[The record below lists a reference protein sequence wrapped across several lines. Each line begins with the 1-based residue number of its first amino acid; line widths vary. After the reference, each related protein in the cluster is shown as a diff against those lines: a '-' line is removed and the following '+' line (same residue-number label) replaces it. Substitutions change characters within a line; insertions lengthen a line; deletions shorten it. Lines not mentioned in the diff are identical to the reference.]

1 MANKPN
7 NPELWSRAKSMAK
20 QKYDIYPSAY
30 ANAAA
35 AKWYKSKGGTWR
47 KAQDGMDIM
56 REGGINNP
64 GFKALPKQV
73 QQNIIQNMSKG
84 GSFNDAELLRKHKA
98 GESIGFTAIAHLKA
112 KGLIPRADGEKRVS
126 DKYKKDGGRLPNYKS
141 GMKGTGAQPEL
152 PKRRNSIKLPSLM
165 RFGGNT
171 KIEHGSAYYQD
182 GGQSAFDSTRPYV
195 PIIDDTDFHFQ
206 DGSIDMEGIR
216 QKAINSGSKI
226 VKTKTGAF
234 LYFDDKYNLLDS
246 DAGEKVE
253 EMFRK
258 GRPASKLKFEPQK
271 KQEGIYRAQDGLD
284 KNKKPE
290 VIQTRPF
297 VNQQPIH
304 VIENI
309 NDYLY
314 ADPIDNIVKVD
325 PQMLEYTAKELGVDK
340 IRFADEQGTIYG
352 FDPKNNYKLIY
363 KNNTGN
369 PARVPGQYNLQQG
382 GRVIKTEDPDGEMAL
397 GQIRSM
403 HDNLYQLEELI
414 NANSELE
421 PWVNSKLTL
430 ANDYLDVVA
439 DYMKYNPENE
449 DGGEYMM
456 TEDEYEEYQ
465 SGGGIPTR
473 YKNMGFTKVGQKKQ
487 GDGIHKWKV
496 LAKKGDKYKV
506 VQGGWR
512 GMEDFKQHGSEQR
525 RKNFWNRMGGKDSA
539 RAKDP
544 FSPLY
549 WHKRFGTWQDGGDLF
564 NYNLPKAQNS
574 LDLNTEDTYDPNE
587 PYKGSYSNRIKKT
600 PLSKSLEEADPY
612 ELIGNDPG
620 DKTKWNYLMYEPGE
634 DRNRAIYGY
643 HKLFNKALDAFN
655 KLQDKYVEYGATTPD
670 LQKEAYK
677 KYPDVFGPM
686 VQEYDNYGIDCEAC
700 RKLSGVSKFPTRNH
714 THPKTGMTINIPDID
729 NPYNPRKGVKIT
741 DNRNKQLSNVYN
753 LTPAELKKYHELTQA
768 GYGTIDGKLE
778 LDPRKVLDA
787 YDKKQ
792 LGTLQYKEGAKS
804 GLIKQKSGGYS
815 RTCMQ
820 CGGSIKFG
828 KGGSCGC
835 GKKMKY
841 DKGGLNRNGMS
852 EDFKIIHESDVLHPA
867 DSRNLS
873 TKSYSGDKPVGFMY
887 TKTINKT
894 IKR

>member
-7 NPELWSRAKSMAK
+7 NPELWSRAKSLAK
-20 QKYDIYPSAY
+20 QKFDVYPCVPMDSQALTKDGWKYYHELNIGDNILAYNQETGKNEWTPILALQFFNDAPLIRLFKKQTNFDIKCTPNHKWVLAQPNSKYPDNLVEAKDITKHMSIKTSAELSDNGEGLDLTKFFKKDSWVKNILNMSIPQIQSYFASGIVYDGNDKGLTKKEDKQTYGFSQKEKDHGLAMEISAVLLGYRVCSVNKKHNSSMTNWTFIRRSIENTNNLYKEDAGVSDVWCPTTKFGTWVMKQNGYVTITGNSAY
-30 ANAAA
+30 ANGWA

-73 QQNIIQNMSKG
+73 QQNIIDNM
-84 GSFNDAELLRKHKA
+84 
-98 GESIGFTAIAHLKA
+98 
-112 KGLIPRADGEKRVS
+112 
-126 DKYKKDGGRLPNYKS
+126 KDGGRLPNYKS

-152 PKRRNSIKLPSLM
+152 PKRRNSIKPSSLM

-195 PIIDDTDFHFQ
+195 PIINDTNSHFQ
-206 DGSIDMEGIR
+206 DGSIDMEAIR
-216 QKAINSGSKI
+216 QKAINLKSKI

-234 LYFDDKYNLLDS
+234 LYFDDKYNLLDA
-246 DAGEKVE
+246 DDGKTFE

-258 GRPASKLKFEPQK
+258 DRPASKLKFQSKPQK
-271 KQEGIYRAQDGLD
+271 EEKLFRAQDGVD
-284 KNKKPE
+284 SHM
-290 VIQTRPF
+290 IQSKSS
-297 VNQQPIH
+297 VNQPPVH
-304 VIENI
+304 VEDVR
-309 NDYLY
+309 DYLVGY
-314 ADPIDNIVKVD
+314 NDGRIEFDYD
-325 PQMLEYTAKELGVDK
+325 MLRDKAKELKVDK
-340 IRFADEQGTIYG
+340 IEFNDNSVYH
-352 FDPKNNYKLIY
+352 FDPNNNYKIIG
-363 KNNTGN
+363 KNYN
-369 PARVPGQYNLQQG
+369 RKKIPGQYNLQQG

-397 GQIRSM
+397 GQIGSM

-430 ANDYLDVVA
+430 ANDYIDVVA
-439 DYMKYNPENE
+439 NYMKYNPENE
-449 DGGEYMM
+449 EGGEYMM

-512 GMEDFKQHGSEQR
+512 GMEDFKQHGSEKR

-549 WHKRFGTWQDGGDLF
+549 WHKRFGTWQDGGNVF
-564 NYNLPKAQNS
+564 NPNLPV
-574 LDLNTEDTYDPNE
+574 DPV
-587 PYKGSYSNRIKKT
+587 SASIFSNITKMQEETPMMKK
-600 PLSKSLEEADPY
+600 
-612 ELIGNDPG
+612 
-620 DKTKWNYLMYEPGE
+620 
-634 DRNRAIYGY
+634 
-643 HKLFNKALDAFN
+643 
-655 KLQDKYVEYGATTPD
+655 
-670 LQKEAYK
+670 
-677 KYPDVFGPM
+677 
-686 VQEYDNYGIDCEAC
+686 
-700 RKLSGVSKFPTRNH
+700 
-714 THPKTGMTINIPDID
+714 
-729 NPYNPRKGVKIT
+729 
-741 DNRNKQLSNVYN
+741 
-753 LTPAELKKYHELTQA
+753 
-768 GYGTIDGKLE
+768 
-778 LDPRKVLDA
+778 
-787 YDKKQ
+787 
-792 LGTLQYKEGAKS
+792 
-804 GLIKQKSGGYS
+804 GGYS
-815 RTCMQ
+815 SCMQ
-820 CGGSIKFG
+820 CGGSMKFK

-835 GKKMKY
+835 GKTMKY
-841 DKGGLNRNGMS
+841 GKGGLNRNGMS
-852 EDFKIIHESDVLHPA
+852 EDFKIIHESDVLHPS

-873 TKSYSGDKPVGFMY
+873 TKGYSGDKPVGFMY